1 MYYFFKHSC
10 NIIIFSNKH
19 SDVQFIT
26 FQVEPFL
33 ITDDEFEK
41 FVERHKKMVPDLVV
55 PESNEAMRNS
65 YIILDEYMR

>member
-1 MYYFFKHSC
+1 MPYNEDK
-10 NIIIFSNKH
+10 FSNEY
-19 SDVQFIT
+19 SDGHIIT

-33 ITDDEFEK
+33 ITNDEFEK

>member
-1 MYYFFKHSC
+1 M
-10 NIIIFSNKH
+10 NIFSKKY
-19 SDVQFIT
+19 SDAQFIT

>member
-1 MYYFFKHSC
+1 MEHNNKV
-10 NIIIFSNKH
+10 SNKY
-19 SDVQFIT
+19 SDGHIIT

-33 ITDDEFEK
+33 ITNDEFEK
-41 FVERHKKMVPDLVV
+41 FVDRHKKMVPDLVV